1 MQADTRRIY
10 GEDRYQLLG
19 RIDQRLFAVVYTP
32 RQDAMRI
39 ISARKANQREVNYY
53 GNEDSTNHH

>member
-1 MQADTRRIY
+1 MRSDTRHFY

-19 RIDQRLFAVVYTP
+19 KIGPRLFAVVYTP

-39 ISARKANQREVNYY
+39 ISARKANPREINHY
-53 GNEDSTNHH
+53 GHQDSTHHP